1 MRNKTFI
8 LKYRKVII
16 ALTVI
21 LAALAV
27 IPLFSLK
34 INPDLESYLPDN
46 IESRINNN
54 KIGELFGTKEPIVVI
69 LSADDII
76 NPQTLERIDNLTA
89 GFIELGNLSPVQ
101 SLSTAKNIS
110 GEDGMMIVDPVIQSY
125 PRTAE
130 ECELL
135 RESIKKN
142 DLAYK
147 LLVSE
152 DFKNTMILLNSDLS
166 VKDAELMNQID
177 SIINLY
183 PGKEEIFINGQPFL
197 RDEANEKISKDIMIL
212 LPLGL
217 LIMLLFFWFSFREF
231 KGMILPFSVVLI
243 SIAISMSLIP
253 LLGWELSIIGVLIPI
268 MMIAIANNY
277 GVHFVARYQELN
289 AVDPNTSMEEIVE
302 EALSY
307 LTKPVVICGLT
318 TIVGVLGLTVHI
330 LLPASQMGVVSAIGI
345 AVALLLSLT
354 FIPALLSYLKKG
366 RIHFH
371 PNGESKS
378 IIAKMLNSLGNILGR
393 HPKRILYGFI
403 AFFIAVGS
411 GIAIM
416 SVASDF
422 NNILPSKHPF
432 NRSIEIANNEFGGSK
447 LMTVV
452 FEGDIKDPQLLK
464 RMEKYERELAAVEG
478 IGSATSIAKIIKK
491 MSTALND
498 PLEAGYNKI
507 PDEREAVAQYIELY
521 SMNGDPADFE
531 QFVDFD
537 YTRAGMTIQFN
548 ANGMKDLER
557 IIASV
562 EKITE
567 GDPAKTITGGYSLVE
582 KEMSESI
589 VSGQYY
595 SLLFAFLAIFI
606 LLAIIFK
613 SISAGLLGSL
623 PLLFAVVCT
632 FGFMGWSGIK
642 LDIVT
647 ALLSSVSI
655 GLGVDF
661 TIHMFW
667 RMKSEI
673 SSGREYREAAVT
685 ALRTAGRGITINA
698 LSVMLGF
705 SILFLSSFPIIKS
718 FALLIILSLLFCL
731 VSSLL
736 LVPAICVIFKPS
748 FLKNG
753 KSHEINKVNN

>member
-1 MRNKTFI
+1 MERKSFVLRNRKLIII
-8 LKYRKVII
+8 LT
-16 ALTVI
+16 AI
-21 LAALAV
+21 LAAAAV
-27 IPLFSLK
+27 IPLFSLR

-46 IESRINNN
+46 IESRINNQ
-54 KIGELFGTKEPIVVI
+54 KIGDLFGTKEPIVVI
-69 LSADDII
+69 LSTEDVLA
-76 NPQTLERIDNLTA
+76 PETLERVDNLTN
-89 GFIELGNLSPVQ
+89 GFRDLGTLSPIQ
-101 SLSTAKNIS
+101 SLSTAKNIR
-110 GEDGMMIVDPVIQSY
+110 GEDGMMLVDPVIDYYPQS
-125 PRTAE
+125 E
-130 ECELL
+130 EEREEL
-135 RESIKKN
+135 RNRIKGN

-177 SIINLY
+177 SIITLY
-183 PGKEEIFINGQPFL
+183 PGSEEVLINGQPYL
-197 RDEANEKISKDIMIL
+197 RDEANAKISKDIMIL

-217 LIMLLFFWFSFREF
+217 LIMLIFFWFSFREF
-231 KGMILPFSVVLI
+231 KGMILPFGVVLI

-289 AVDPNTSMEEIVE
+289 AIDPESSMADIVE
-302 EALSY
+302 ESLSY
-307 LTKPVVICGLT
+307 LKRPVIICGLT
-318 TIVGVLGLTVHI
+318 TIVGILGLTVHI

-345 AVALLLSLT
+345 GIALLLSLT
-354 FIPALLSYLKKG
+354 FIPAVLSNLKKG
-366 RIHFH
+366 KIHFH

-378 IIAKMLNSLGNILGR
+378 IIAKALSNLGHLLSR
-393 HPKRILYGFI
+393 HPKRILTGF
-403 AFFIAVGS
+403 ALFFIAITA
-411 GIAIM
+411 GIVIM
-416 SVASDF
+416 RVASDF
-422 NNILPSKHPF
+422 NNILPAKHPF
-432 NRSIEIANNEFGGSK
+432 NKSIEIANREFGGSK
-447 LMTVV
+447 LMTAV
-452 FEGDIKDPQLLK
+452 FEGDIKDPELLK
-464 RMEKYERELAAVEG
+464 RMEGYEKKLSEVEG

-498 PLEAGYNKI
+498 PSDPGYNKI
-507 PDEREAVAQYIELY
+507 PDERDAVAQYIEFY
-521 SMNGDPADFE
+521 SMSGDPADFD

-537 YTRAGMTIQFN
+537 YTRAAVTIQFN
-548 ANGMKDLER
+548 ATGMKDLER
-557 IIASV
+557 IIESV
-562 EKITE
+562 NNIL
-567 GDPAKTITGGYSLVE
+567 GNDPSLTLVGGYSLVE

-589 VSGQYY
+589 VKGQYY
-595 SLLFAFLAIFI
+595 SLLFAFIAIFL

-623 PLLFAVVCT
+623 PLVFAVLCT

-673 SSGREYREAAVT
+673 SSGRDYREAAVT
-685 ALRTAGRGITINA
+685 ALKTAGRGITINA

-705 SILFLSSFPIIKS
+705 SILFFSSFPIIKS

-736 LVPAICVIFKPS
+736 LVPAICIIFKPT

-753 KSHEINKVNN
+753 KKHEII

>member
-1 MRNKTFI
+1 MEKKSFI
-8 LKYRKVII
+8 LKNRKLII
-16 ALTVI
+16 ILTAI
-21 LAALAV
+21 LAAAAV
-27 IPLFSLK
+27 IPLFSLR

-46 IESRINNN
+46 IESRINNQ
-54 KIGELFGTKEPIVVI
+54 KIGDLFGTKEPIVVI
-69 LSADDII
+69 LSTEDVLA
-76 NPQTLERIDNLTA
+76 PETLERVDNLTN
-89 GFIELGNLSPVQ
+89 GFRDLGTLSPIQ
-101 SLSTAKNIS
+101 SLSTAKNIR
-110 GEDGMMIVDPVIQSY
+110 GEDGMMLVDPVIDYYPQS
-125 PRTAE
+125 E
-130 ECELL
+130 EEREEL
-135 RESIKKN
+135 RNRIKDN

-177 SIINLY
+177 SIITLY
-183 PGKEEIFINGQPFL
+183 PGSEEVLINGQPYL
-197 RDEANEKISKDIMIL
+197 RDEANAKISKDIMIL

-217 LIMLLFFWFSFREF
+217 LIMLIFFWFSFREF
-231 KGMILPFSVVLI
+231 KGMILPFGVVLI

-289 AVDPNTSMEEIVE
+289 AIDPESSMADIVE
-302 EALSY
+302 ESLSY
-307 LTKPVVICGLT
+307 LKRPVIICGLT
-318 TIVGVLGLTVHI
+318 TIVGILGLTVHI

-345 AVALLLSLT
+345 GIALLLSLT
-354 FIPALLSYLKKG
+354 FIPAVLSYLKKG
-366 RIHFH
+366 KIHFH

-378 IIAKMLNSLGNILGR
+378 IIAKALSNLGHLLSR
-393 HPKRILYGFI
+393 HPKRILTGF
-403 AFFIAVGS
+403 ALFFIAITA
-411 GIAIM
+411 GIVIM
-416 SVASDF
+416 RVASDF
-422 NNILPSKHPF
+422 NNILPAKHPF
-432 NRSIEIANNEFGGSK
+432 NKSIEIANREFGGSK
-447 LMTVV
+447 LMTAV
-452 FEGDIKDPQLLK
+452 FEGDIKDPELLK
-464 RMEKYERELAAVEG
+464 RMEGYEKKLSEVEG

-498 PLEAGYNKI
+498 PSDPGYNKI
-507 PDEREAVAQYIELY
+507 PDERDAVAQYIEFY
-521 SMNGDPADFE
+521 SMSGDPADFD

-537 YTRAGMTIQFN
+537 YTRAAVTIQFN
-548 ANGMKDLER
+548 ATGMKDLER
-557 IIASV
+557 IIESV
-562 EKITE
+562 NNIL
-567 GDPAKTITGGYSLVE
+567 GNDPSLTLVGGYSLVE

-589 VSGQYY
+589 VKGQYY
-595 SLLFAFLAIFI
+595 SLLFAFIAIFL

-623 PLLFAVVCT
+623 PLVFAVLCT

-673 SSGREYREAAVT
+673 SSGRDYREAAVT
-685 ALRTAGRGITINA
+685 ALKTAGRGITINA

-705 SILFLSSFPIIKS
+705 SILFFSSFPIIKS

-736 LVPAICVIFKPS
+736 LVPAICIIFKPS

-753 KSHEINKVNN
+753 KKHEII

>member
-1 MRNKTFI
+1 MGNKTFI

-69 LSADDII
+69 LSAEDII

-183 PGKEEIFINGQPFL
+183 PGKEEVFINGQPFL

-318 TIVGVLGLTVHI
+318 TIVGVLGLTIHI

-366 RIHFH
+366 RINFH

-403 AFFIAVGS
+403 AFFIVVGS

-498 PLEAGYNKI
+498 PHEAGYNKI

-548 ANGMKDLER
+548 ANGMKDIER

-562 EKITE
+562 EKITG

>member
-69 LSADDII
+69 LSAEDII

-403 AFFIAVGS
+403 AFFIVVGS

>member
-1 MRNKTFI
+1 MGNKTFI

-152 DFKNTMILLNSDLS
+152 DFKNTMILLNSDMS

-393 HPKRILYGFI
+393 YPKRILYGFI

-567 GDPAKTITGGYSLVE
+567 GDPAKTIIGGYSLVE

>member
-1 MRNKTFI
+1 MGNKTFI

-69 LSADDII
+69 LSAEDII

-183 PGKEEIFINGQPFL
+183 PGKEEVFINGQPFL

-366 RIHFH
+366 RINFH
-371 PNGESKS
+371 PNGENKS

-403 AFFIAVGS
+403 AFFIVVGS

-498 PLEAGYNKI
+498 PHEAGYNKI

-562 EKITE
+562 EKITG

>member
-1 MRNKTFI
+1 MEKKSFI
-8 LKYRKVII
+8 LKNRKLII
-16 ALTVI
+16 ILTAI
-21 LAALAV
+21 LATAAV
-27 IPLFSLK
+27 IPLFSLR

-46 IESRINNN
+46 IESRINNQ
-54 KIGELFGTKEPIVVI
+54 KIGDLFGTKEPIVVI
-69 LSADDII
+69 LTTEDVLA
-76 NPQTLERIDNLTA
+76 PETHERVDNLTN
-89 GFIELGNLSPVQ
+89 GFRDLGTLSPIQ
-101 SLSTAKNIS
+101 SLSTAKNIR
-110 GEDGMMIVDPVIQSY
+110 GEDGMMLVDPVIDYYPQS
-125 PRTAE
+125 E
-130 ECELL
+130 EEREEL
-135 RESIKKN
+135 RNRIKDN

-177 SIINLY
+177 SIITLY
-183 PGKEEIFINGQPFL
+183 PGSEEVLINGQPYL
-197 RDEANEKISKDIMIL
+197 RDEANAKISKDIMIL

-217 LIMLLFFWFSFREF
+217 LIMLIFFWFSFREF
-231 KGMILPFSVVLI
+231 KGMILPFGVVLI

-289 AVDPNTSMEEIVE
+289 AIDPESSMADIVE
-302 EALSY
+302 ESLSY
-307 LTKPVVICGLT
+307 LKRPVIICGLT
-318 TIVGVLGLTVHI
+318 TIVGILGLTVHI

-345 AVALLLSLT
+345 GIALLLSLT
-354 FIPALLSYLKKG
+354 FIPAVLSYLKKG
-366 RIHFH
+366 KIHFH

-378 IIAKMLNSLGNILGR
+378 IIAKALSNLGHLLSR
-393 HPKRILYGFI
+393 HPKRILTGF
-403 AFFIAVGS
+403 ALFFIAITA
-411 GIAIM
+411 GIVIM
-416 SVASDF
+416 RVASDF
-422 NNILPSKHPF
+422 NNILPAKHPF
-432 NRSIEIANNEFGGSK
+432 NKSIEIANREFGGSK
-447 LMTVV
+447 LMTAV
-452 FEGDIKDPQLLK
+452 FEGDIKDPELLK
-464 RMEKYERELAAVEG
+464 RMERYEKELSEVEG

-498 PLEAGYNKI
+498 PSDPGYNKI
-507 PDEREAVAQYIELY
+507 PDERDAVAQYIEFY
-521 SMNGDPADFE
+521 SMSGDPADFD

-537 YTRAGMTIQFN
+537 YTRAAVTIQFN
-548 ANGMKDLER
+548 ATGMKDLER
-557 IIASV
+557 IIESV
-562 EKITE
+562 NNIL
-567 GDPAKTITGGYSLVE
+567 GNDPSLTLVGGYSLVE

-589 VSGQYY
+589 VKGQYY
-595 SLLFAFLAIFI
+595 SLLFAFIAIFL

-623 PLLFAVVCT
+623 PLVFAVLCT

-673 SSGREYREAAVT
+673 SSGRDYREAAVT
-685 ALRTAGRGITINA
+685 ALKTAGRGITINA

-705 SILFLSSFPIIKS
+705 SILFFSSFPIIKS

-736 LVPAICVIFKPS
+736 LVPAICIIFKPS

-753 KSHEINKVNN
+753 KKHEII

>member
-1 MRNKTFI
+1 MEKKSFI
-8 LKYRKVII
+8 LKNRKLII
-16 ALTVI
+16 ILTAI
-21 LAALAV
+21 LAAAAV
-27 IPLFSLK
+27 IPLFSLR

-46 IESRINNN
+46 IESRINNQ
-54 KIGELFGTKEPIVVI
+54 KIGDLFGTKEPIVVI
-69 LSADDII
+69 LSTEDVLA
-76 NPQTLERIDNLTA
+76 PETLERVDNLTN
-89 GFIELGNLSPVQ
+89 GFRDLGTLSPIQ
-101 SLSTAKNIS
+101 SLSTAKNIR
-110 GEDGMMIVDPVIQSY
+110 GEDGMMLVDPVIDYYPQS
-125 PRTAE
+125 E
-130 ECELL
+130 EEREEL
-135 RESIKKN
+135 RNRIKGN

-177 SIINLY
+177 SIITLY
-183 PGKEEIFINGQPFL
+183 PGSEEVLINGQPYL
-197 RDEANEKISKDIMIL
+197 RDEANAKISKDIMIL

-217 LIMLLFFWFSFREF
+217 LIMLIFFWFSFREF
-231 KGMILPFSVVLI
+231 KGMILPFGVVLI

-289 AVDPNTSMEEIVE
+289 AIDPESSMADIVE
-302 EALSY
+302 ESLSY
-307 LTKPVVICGLT
+307 LKRPVIICGLT
-318 TIVGVLGLTVHI
+318 TIVGILGLTVHI

-345 AVALLLSLT
+345 GIALLLSLT
-354 FIPALLSYLKKG
+354 FIPAVLSYLKKG
-366 RIHFH
+366 KIHFH

-378 IIAKMLNSLGNILGR
+378 IIAKALSNLGHLLSR
-393 HPKRILYGFI
+393 HPKRILTGF
-403 AFFIAVGS
+403 ALFFIAITA
-411 GIAIM
+411 GIVIM
-416 SVASDF
+416 RVASDF
-422 NNILPSKHPF
+422 NNILPAKHPF
-432 NRSIEIANNEFGGSK
+432 NKSIEIANREFGGSK
-447 LMTVV
+447 LMTAV
-452 FEGDIKDPQLLK
+452 FEGDIKDPELLK
-464 RMEKYERELAAVEG
+464 RMEGYEKKLSEVEG

-498 PLEAGYNKI
+498 PSDPGYNKI
-507 PDEREAVAQYIELY
+507 PDERDAVAQYIEFY
-521 SMNGDPADFE
+521 SMSGDPADFD

-537 YTRAGMTIQFN
+537 YTRAAVTIQFN
-548 ANGMKDLER
+548 ATGMKDLER
-557 IIASV
+557 IIESV
-562 EKITE
+562 NNIL
-567 GDPAKTITGGYSLVE
+567 GNDPSLTLVGGYSLVE

-589 VSGQYY
+589 VKGQYY
-595 SLLFAFLAIFI
+595 SLLFAFIAIFL

-623 PLLFAVVCT
+623 PLVFAVLCT

-673 SSGREYREAAVT
+673 SSGRDYREAAVT
-685 ALRTAGRGITINA
+685 ALKTAGRGITINA

-705 SILFLSSFPIIKS
+705 SILFFSSFPIIKS

-736 LVPAICVIFKPS
+736 LVPAICIIFKPS

-753 KSHEINKVNN
+753 KKHEII

>member
-1 MRNKTFI
+1 MEKKSFVLRHRKLII
-8 LKYRKVII
+8 LFT
-16 ALTVI
+16 LI
-21 LAALAV
+21 LAAAAI
-27 IPLFSLK
+27 IPLFSLR

-69 LSADDII
+69 LSTDDVLA
-76 NPQTLERIDNLTA
+76 PETLERVDNLTN
-89 GFIELGNLSPVQ
+89 GFLDLGNLSPIQ
-101 SLSTAKNIS
+101 SLSTAKNIR
-110 GEDGMMIVDPVIQSY
+110 GEDGMMMVNPVIEYY
-125 PRTAE
+125 PQTAE
-130 ECELL
+130 EREIL
-135 RESIKKN
+135 RESIKDN
-142 DLAYK
+142 DLAFK

-152 DFKNTMILLNSDLS
+152 DFKNTMILLNSDLT

-183 PGKEEIFINGQPFL
+183 PGKEEVLINGQPFL

-217 LIMLLFFWFSFREF
+217 LIMLIFFWFSFREF
-231 KGMILPFSVVLI
+231 KGMILPFGVVLI

-253 LLGWELSIIGVLIPI
+253 ILGWELSIIGVLIPI

-277 GVHFVARYQELN
+277 GVHFVARYQEIN
-289 AVDPNTSMEEIVE
+289 STDPNTTMAEIVE
-302 EALSY
+302 ESLSY
-307 LTKPVVICGLT
+307 LKRPVVICGLT
-318 TIVGVLGLTVHI
+318 TIVGILGLTVHI

-345 AVALLLSLT
+345 GVALILSLT
-354 FIPALLSYLKKG
+354 FIPAVLSFLKKG
-366 RIHFH
+366 KMHFH

-378 IIAKMLNSLGNILGR
+378 LISKMLNSLGNLLSR
-393 HPKRILYGFI
+393 HPKRILVAFSLFFVAI
-403 AFFIAVGS
+403 AS
-411 GIAIM
+411 GVIIM

-422 NNILPSKHPF
+422 NNILPAKHPF
-432 NRSIEIANNEFGGSK
+432 NKSIEIANREFGGSK
-447 LMTVV
+447 LMTAL
-452 FEGDIKDPQLLK
+452 FEGDIKDPLLLK
-464 RMEKYERELAAVEG
+464 RMEQYEMELASVEG

-498 PLEAGYNKI
+498 PDEPGYNRI
-507 PDEREAVAQYIELY
+507 PDERDAIAQYIELY

-537 YTRAGMTIQFN
+537 YTRAAMTIQFN

-562 EKITE
+562 DDII
-567 GDPAKTITGGYSLVE
+567 GNDPAITLIGGYSLVE

-589 VSGQYY
+589 VRGQYN
-595 SLLFAFLAIFI
+595 SLIFAFIAIFL

-613 SISAGLLGSL
+613 SIPAGLLGSL
-623 PLLFAVVCT
+623 PLLFAVVST
-632 FGFMGWSGIK
+632 FGFMGWTGIK

-673 SSGREYREAAVT
+673 ATGRDYKEAAVK
-685 ALRTAGRGITINA
+685 ALKTAGRGITINA
-698 LSVMLGF
+698 FSVMLGF
-705 SILFLSSFPIIKS
+705 SILFFSSFPIIKS

-753 KSHEINKVNN
+753 KRYEINKINS

>member
-166 VKDAELMNQID
+166 VKDAKLMNQID

-366 RIHFH
+366 RINFH
-371 PNGESKS
+371 PNGENKS

-403 AFFIAVGS
+403 AFFIVVGS

>member
-1 MRNKTFI
+1 MGNKTFI

-403 AFFIAVGS
+403 AFFIVVGS

-567 GDPAKTITGGYSLVE
+567 GDPAKTIIGGYSLVE

>member
-1 MRNKTFI
+1 MERKSFVLRNRKLIII
-8 LKYRKVII
+8 LT
-16 ALTVI
+16 AI
-21 LAALAV
+21 LAAAAV
-27 IPLFSLK
+27 IPLFSLR

-46 IESRINNN
+46 IESRINNQ
-54 KIGELFGTKEPIVVI
+54 KIGDLFGTKEPIVVI
-69 LSADDII
+69 LSTEDVLA
-76 NPQTLERIDNLTA
+76 PETLERVDNLTN
-89 GFIELGNLSPVQ
+89 GFRDLGTLSPIQ
-101 SLSTAKNIS
+101 SLSTAKNIR
-110 GEDGMMIVDPVIQSY
+110 GEDGMMLVDPVIDYY
-125 PRTAE
+125 PQTE
-130 ECELL
+130 EEREEL
-135 RESIKKN
+135 RNRIKGN

-177 SIINLY
+177 SIITLY
-183 PGKEEIFINGQPFL
+183 PGNEEVLINGQPYL
-197 RDEANEKISKDIMIL
+197 RDEANAKISKDIMIL

-217 LIMLLFFWFSFREF
+217 LIMLIFFWFSFREF
-231 KGMILPFSVVLI
+231 KGMILPFGVVLI
-243 SIAISMSLIP
+243 TIAISMSLIP

-289 AVDPNTSMEEIVE
+289 ATDPKSSMADIVE
-302 EALSY
+302 ESLSY
-307 LTKPVVICGLT
+307 LKRPVIICGLT
-318 TIVGVLGLTVHI
+318 TIVGILGLTVHI

-345 AVALLLSLT
+345 GIALLLSLT
-354 FIPALLSYLKKG
+354 FIPAVLSYLKKG
-366 RIHFH
+366 QIHFH

-378 IIAKMLNSLGNILGR
+378 IIAKALSNLGHLLSR
-393 HPKRILYGFI
+393 HPKRILTGF
-403 AFFIAVGS
+403 ALFFIAITA
-411 GIAIM
+411 GIVIM
-416 SVASDF
+416 RVASDF
-422 NNILPSKHPF
+422 NNILPAKHPF
-432 NRSIEIANNEFGGSK
+432 NKSIEIANREFGGSK
-447 LMTVV
+447 LMTAV
-452 FEGDIKDPQLLK
+452 FEGDIKDPELLK
-464 RMEKYERELAAVEG
+464 RMERYERELSEIEG

-498 PLEAGYNKI
+498 PSDPGYNKI
-507 PDEREAVAQYIELY
+507 PDERDAVAQYIEFY
-521 SMNGDPADFE
+521 SMSGDPADFD

-537 YTRAGMTIQFN
+537 YTRAAVTIQFN
-548 ANGMKDLER
+548 ATGMKDLER
-557 IIASV
+557 IIESV
-562 EKITE
+562 NNIL
-567 GDPAKTITGGYSLVE
+567 GNDPSLTLVGGYSLVE

-589 VSGQYY
+589 VKGQYY
-595 SLLFAFLAIFI
+595 SLLFAFIAILL

-623 PLLFAVVCT
+623 PLVFAVLCT

-673 SSGREYREAAVT
+673 SSGRDYNEAAVT
-685 ALRTAGRGITINA
+685 ALKTAGRGITINA

-705 SILFLSSFPIIKS
+705 SILFFSSFPIIKS

-736 LVPAICVIFKPS
+736 LVPAICIIFKPS

-753 KSHEINKVNN
+753 KKHEII

>member
-1 MRNKTFI
+1 MERKSFVLRNRKLIII
-8 LKYRKVII
+8 LT
-16 ALTVI
+16 AI
-21 LAALAV
+21 LAAAAV
-27 IPLFSLK
+27 IPLFSLR

-46 IESRINNN
+46 IESRINNQ
-54 KIGELFGTKEPIVVI
+54 KIGDLFGTKEPIVVI
-69 LSADDII
+69 LSTEDVLA
-76 NPQTLERIDNLTA
+76 PETLERVDNLTN
-89 GFIELGNLSPVQ
+89 GFRDLGTLSPIQ
-101 SLSTAKNIS
+101 SLSTAKNIR
-110 GEDGMMIVDPVIQSY
+110 GEDGMMLVDPVIDYYPQS
-125 PRTAE
+125 E
-130 ECELL
+130 EEREEL
-135 RESIKKN
+135 RNRIKDN

-177 SIINLY
+177 SIITLY
-183 PGKEEIFINGQPFL
+183 PGSEEVLINGQPYL
-197 RDEANEKISKDIMIL
+197 RDEANAKISKDIMIL

-217 LIMLLFFWFSFREF
+217 LIMLIFFWFSFREF
-231 KGMILPFSVVLI
+231 KGMILPFGVVLI

-289 AVDPNTSMEEIVE
+289 AIDPESSMADIVE
-302 EALSY
+302 ESLSY
-307 LTKPVVICGLT
+307 LKRPVIICGLT
-318 TIVGVLGLTVHI
+318 TIVGILGLTVHI

-345 AVALLLSLT
+345 GIALLLSLT
-354 FIPALLSYLKKG
+354 FIPAVLSYLKKG
-366 RIHFH
+366 KIHFH

-378 IIAKMLNSLGNILGR
+378 IIAKALSNLGHLLSR
-393 HPKRILYGFI
+393 HPKRILTGF
-403 AFFIAVGS
+403 ALFFIAITA
-411 GIAIM
+411 GIVIM
-416 SVASDF
+416 RVASDF
-422 NNILPSKHPF
+422 NNILPAKHPF
-432 NRSIEIANNEFGGSK
+432 NKSIEIANREFGGSK
-447 LMTVV
+447 LMTAV
-452 FEGDIKDPQLLK
+452 FEGDIKDPELLK
-464 RMEKYERELAAVEG
+464 RMEGYEKKLSEVEG

-498 PLEAGYNKI
+498 PSDPGYNKI
-507 PDEREAVAQYIELY
+507 PDERDAVAQYIEFY
-521 SMNGDPADFE
+521 SMSGDPADFD

-537 YTRAGMTIQFN
+537 YTRAALTIQFN
-548 ANGMKDLER
+548 ATGMKDLER
-557 IIASV
+557 IIESV
-562 EKITE
+562 NNIL
-567 GDPAKTITGGYSLVE
+567 GNDPSLTLVGGYSLVE

-589 VSGQYY
+589 VKGQYY
-595 SLLFAFLAIFI
+595 SLLFAFIAIFL

-623 PLLFAVVCT
+623 PLVFAVLCT

-673 SSGREYREAAVT
+673 SSGRDYREAAVI
-685 ALRTAGRGITINA
+685 ALKTAGRGITINA

-705 SILFLSSFPIIKS
+705 SILFFSSFPIIKS

-736 LVPAICVIFKPS
+736 LVPAICIIFKPS

-753 KSHEINKVNN
+753 KKHEII

>member
-1 MRNKTFI
+1 MGNKTFI

-69 LSADDII
+69 LSAEDII

-183 PGKEEIFINGQPFL
+183 PGKEEVFINGQPFL

-318 TIVGVLGLTVHI
+318 TIVGVLGLTIHI

-366 RIHFH
+366 RINFH
-371 PNGESKS
+371 SNGESKS

-403 AFFIAVGS
+403 AFFIVVGS

-498 PLEAGYNKI
+498 PHEAGYNKI

-548 ANGMKDLER
+548 ANGMKDIER

-562 EKITE
+562 EKITG

>member
-366 RIHFH
+366 RINFH

-403 AFFIAVGS
+403 AFFIVVGS

>member
-366 RIHFH
+366 RINFH

>member
-1 MRNKTFI
+1 MEKKSFI
-8 LKYRKVII
+8 LKNRKLII
-16 ALTVI
+16 ILTAI
-21 LAALAV
+21 LAAAAV
-27 IPLFSLK
+27 IPLFSLR

-46 IESRINNN
+46 IESRINNQ
-54 KIGELFGTKEPIVVI
+54 KIGDLFGTKEPIVVI
-69 LSADDII
+69 LSTEDVLA
-76 NPQTLERIDNLTA
+76 PETLERVDNLTN
-89 GFIELGNLSPVQ
+89 GFRDLGTLSPIQ
-101 SLSTAKNIS
+101 SLSTAKNIR
-110 GEDGMMIVDPVIQSY
+110 GEDGMMLVDPVIDYY
-125 PRTAE
+125 PQTE
-130 ECELL
+130 EEREEL
-135 RESIKKN
+135 RNRIKGN

-177 SIINLY
+177 SIITLY
-183 PGKEEIFINGQPFL
+183 PGSEEVLINGQPYL
-197 RDEANEKISKDIMIL
+197 RDEANAKISKDIMIL

-217 LIMLLFFWFSFREF
+217 LIMLIFFWFSFREF
-231 KGMILPFSVVLI
+231 KGMILPFGVVLI

-289 AVDPNTSMEEIVE
+289 AIDPESSMADIVE
-302 EALSY
+302 ESLSY
-307 LTKPVVICGLT
+307 LKRPVIICGLT
-318 TIVGVLGLTVHI
+318 TIVGILGLTVHI

-345 AVALLLSLT
+345 GIALLLSLT
-354 FIPALLSYLKKG
+354 FIPAVLSYLKKG
-366 RIHFH
+366 KIHFH

-378 IIAKMLNSLGNILGR
+378 IIAKALSNLGHLLSR
-393 HPKRILYGFI
+393 HPKRILTGF
-403 AFFIAVGS
+403 ALFFIAITAGNV
-411 GIAIM
+411 IM
-416 SVASDF
+416 RVASDF
-422 NNILPSKHPF
+422 NNILPAKHPF
-432 NRSIEIANNEFGGSK
+432 NKSIEIANREFGGSK
-447 LMTVV
+447 LMTAV
-452 FEGDIKDPQLLK
+452 FEGDIKDPELLK
-464 RMEKYERELAAVEG
+464 RMEGYEKELSEVEG

-498 PLEAGYNKI
+498 PSDPGYNKI
-507 PDEREAVAQYIELY
+507 PDERDAVAQYIEFY
-521 SMNGDPADFE
+521 SMSGDPADFD

-537 YTRAGMTIQFN
+537 YTRAALTIQFN
-548 ANGMKDLER
+548 ATGMKDLER
-557 IIASV
+557 IIESV
-562 EKITE
+562 NNIL
-567 GDPAKTITGGYSLVE
+567 GNDPSLTLVGGYSLVE

-589 VSGQYY
+589 VKGQYY
-595 SLLFAFLAIFI
+595 SLLFAFIAIFL

-623 PLLFAVVCT
+623 PLVFAVLCT

-673 SSGREYREAAVT
+673 SSGRDYREAAVT
-685 ALRTAGRGITINA
+685 ALKTAGRGITINA

-705 SILFLSSFPIIKS
+705 SILFFSSFPIIKS

-736 LVPAICVIFKPS
+736 LVPAICIIFKPS

-753 KSHEINKVNN
+753 KKHEII

>member
-1 MRNKTFI
+1 MGNKTFI

-403 AFFIAVGS
+403 AFFIVVGS

-562 EKITE
+562 EKITG

>member
-1 MRNKTFI
+1 MDKRSFVLRN
-8 LKYRKVII
+8 RKLII
-16 ALTVI
+16 VLTLL
-21 LAALAV
+21 LAAVATV
-27 IPLFSLK
+27 PLFSLK

-54 KIGELFGTKEPIVVI
+54 KVGEMFGTKEPIVVI
-69 LSADDII
+69 LSTEDVLA
-76 NPQTLERIDNLTA
+76 PQTLERIDNLTSSFLDM
-89 GFIELGNLSPVQ
+89 GILSPVQ
-101 SLSTAKNIS
+101 SLSTAKNIRS
-110 GEDGMMIVDPVIQSY
+110 EDGMMLVDPVIESY
-125 PRTAE
+125 PQDDDEIE
-130 ECELL
+130 EL
-135 RESIKKN
+135 RESIRQN

-166 VKDAELMNQID
+166 VKDAELMNMID
-177 SIINLY
+177 SVINLY
-183 PGKEEIFINGQPFL
+183 PGSEEVLINGQPYL
-197 RDEANEKISKDIMIL
+197 RGEANEKISKDIMIL

-217 LIMLLFFWFSFREF
+217 LLMLIFFWISFREF
-231 KGMILPFSVVLI
+231 KGVILPFGVVLI

-277 GVHFVARYQELN
+277 GVHFIARYQELN
-289 AVDPNTSMEEIVE
+289 ATDPNTTMEEIVE

-307 LTKPVVICGLT
+307 LKRPVVICGLT
-318 TIVGVLGLTVHI
+318 TIVGILGLTVHI

-345 AVALLLSLT
+345 AIALLLSLT
-354 FIPALLSYLKKG
+354 FIPALLSFLKKG
-366 RIHFH
+366 ALHFH
-371 PNGESKS
+371 PDGESRS
-378 IIAKMLNSLGNILGR
+378 LIAKMLNSIGKLLAR
-393 HPKRILYGFI
+393 HPKRVLAGFAILFL
-403 AFFIAVGS
+403 ATAS
-411 GIAIM
+411 GIAAM
-416 SVASDF
+416 GVASDF
-422 NNILPSKHPF
+422 NNILPAKHPF
-432 NRSIEIANNEFGGSK
+432 NKSIDIANSEFGGSK
-447 LMTVV
+447 LMTAV
-452 FEGDIKDPQLLK
+452 FEGDIKDPGLLK
-464 RMEKYERELAAVEG
+464 RMEHYESELVKVNG
-478 IGSATSIAKIIKK
+478 IGSATSIAKIIRK

-498 PLEAGYNKI
+498 PNEEGYNKI
-507 PDEREAVAQYIELY
+507 PDDRDAVAQYVELY

-537 YTRAGMTIQFN
+537 YTKAAMTIQFN
-548 ANGMKDLER
+548 AEGMRDLER
-557 IIASV
+557 VIASV
-562 EKITE
+562 DNII
-567 GDPAKTITGGYSLVE
+567 GDDPALSFTGGYSLVE

-589 VSGQYY
+589 VRGQYY
-595 SLLFAFLAIFI
+595 SLLFAFVAIFM

-673 SSGREYREAAVT
+673 ASGREYRDAAVT
-685 ALRTAGRGITINA
+685 ALKTAGRGITINA

-705 SILFLSSFPIIKS
+705 SILFFSSFPIIKS

-736 LVPAICVIFKPS
+736 LVPAICVTFKPG

-753 KSHEINKVNN
+753 KRYEKSV

>member
-166 VKDAELMNQID
+166 VKDAKLMNQID

-318 TIVGVLGLTVHI
+318 TIVGVLGLTIHI

-366 RIHFH
+366 RINFH
-371 PNGESKS
+371 PNGENKS

-403 AFFIAVGS
+403 AFFIVVGS

>member
-1 MRNKTFI
+1 MKKRSFVLRYRTLIII
-8 LKYRKVII
+8 LTI
-16 ALTVI
+16 I
-21 LAALAV
+21 LAAAAV
-27 IPLFSLK
+27 IPLFSLR
-34 INPDLESYLPDN
+34 INPDLESYLPDD

-69 LSADDII
+69 LSTDDVLA
-76 NPQTLERIDNLTA
+76 PETLERIDNLTRS
-89 GFIELGNLSPVQ
+89 FLDLGTLSPIQ
-101 SLSTAKNIS
+101 SLSTAKNIR
-110 GEDGMMIVDPVIQSY
+110 GEDGMMMVDPVVQSY
-125 PRTAE
+125 PQTAE
-130 ECELL
+130 ERELL
-135 RESIKKN
+135 RESIKGN

-177 SIINLY
+177 SIVNLY
-183 PGKEEIFINGQPFL
+183 PGKEDVLINGQPFL
-197 RDEANEKISKDIMIL
+197 RDEANEKITNDIIIL

-217 LIMLLFFWFSFREF
+217 LIMLIFFWFSFREF
-231 KGMILPFSVVLI
+231 KGMILPFGVVLI

-253 LLGWELSIIGVLIPI
+253 IMGWELSIIGVLIPI

-289 AVDPNTSMEEIVE
+289 AIDPNTTMEEIVE

-307 LTKPVVICGLT
+307 LTRPVIICGLT
-318 TIVGVLGLTVHI
+318 TIVGILGLTVHI

-345 AVALLLSLT
+345 AVALILSLT
-354 FIPALLSYLKKG
+354 FIPAVLSFLKKG
-366 RIHFH
+366 GIHVH

-378 IIAKMLNSLGNILGR
+378 LIAKMLNGLGSLLSR
-393 HPKRILYGFI
+393 HPKRILAGFVI
-403 AFFIAVGS
+403 FFIAVAS
-411 GIAIM
+411 GITIM

-422 NNILPSKHPF
+422 NNILPANHPF
-432 NRSIEIANNEFGGSK
+432 NRSIEIANKEFGGSK

-452 FEGDIKDPQLLK
+452 FEGDIKDPSLLK
-464 RMEKYERELAAVEG
+464 RMEQYEAELANVEG

-491 MSTALND
+491 MSTAIND
-498 PLEAGYNKI
+498 QGEEGYNAI
-507 PDEREAVAQYIELY
+507 PAERDAVAQYIELY
-521 SMNGDPADFE
+521 SMSGDPADFE

-537 YTRAGMTIQFN
+537 YTRAAMTIQFN

-562 EKITE
+562 EEIVGE
-567 GDPAKTITGGYSLVE
+567 DPAKTITGGYSLVE

-589 VSGQYY
+589 VSGQYN
-595 SLLFAFLAIFI
+595 SLIFAFIAIFLI
-606 LLAIIFK
+606 LAIIFK
-613 SISAGLLGSL
+613 SIPAGLLGSL
-623 PLLFAVVCT
+623 PLLFAVVST
-632 FGFMGWSGIK
+632 FGFMGWLGIK

-673 SSGREYREAAVT
+673 SSGREYKDAAVT

-705 SILFLSSFPIIKS
+705 SILFFSSFPIIKS

-753 KSHEINKVNN
+753 KHHEINKIHS

>member
-1 MRNKTFI
+1 MEKKSFI
-8 LKYRKVII
+8 LKNRKLII
-16 ALTVI
+16 ILTAI
-21 LAALAV
+21 LAAAAV
-27 IPLFSLK
+27 IPLFSLR

-46 IESRINNN
+46 IESRINNQ
-54 KIGELFGTKEPIVVI
+54 KIGDLFGTKEPIVVI
-69 LSADDII
+69 LSTEDVLA
-76 NPQTLERIDNLTA
+76 PETLERVDNLTN
-89 GFIELGNLSPVQ
+89 GFRDLGTLSPIQ
-101 SLSTAKNIS
+101 SLSTAKNIR
-110 GEDGMMIVDPVIQSY
+110 GEDGMMLVDPVIDYYPQS
-125 PRTAE
+125 E
-130 ECELL
+130 EEREEL
-135 RESIKKN
+135 RNRIKGN

-177 SIINLY
+177 SIITLY
-183 PGKEEIFINGQPFL
+183 PGSEEVLINGQPYL
-197 RDEANEKISKDIMIL
+197 RDEANAKISKDIMIL

-217 LIMLLFFWFSFREF
+217 LIMLIFFWFSFREF
-231 KGMILPFSVVLI
+231 KGMILPFGVVLI

-289 AVDPNTSMEEIVE
+289 AIDPESSMADIVE
-302 EALSY
+302 ESLSY
-307 LTKPVVICGLT
+307 LKRPVIICGLT
-318 TIVGVLGLTVHI
+318 TIVGILGLTVHI

-345 AVALLLSLT
+345 GIALLLSLT
-354 FIPALLSYLKKG
+354 FIPAVLSYLKKG
-366 RIHFH
+366 KIHFH

-378 IIAKMLNSLGNILGR
+378 IIAKALSNLGHLLSR
-393 HPKRILYGFI
+393 HPKRILTGF
-403 AFFIAVGS
+403 ALFFIAITA
-411 GIAIM
+411 GIVIM
-416 SVASDF
+416 RVASDF
-422 NNILPSKHPF
+422 NNILPAKHPF
-432 NRSIEIANNEFGGSK
+432 NKSIEIANREFGGSK
-447 LMTVV
+447 LMTAV
-452 FEGDIKDPQLLK
+452 FEGDIKDPELLK
-464 RMEKYERELAAVEG
+464 RMEGYEKKLSEVEG

-498 PLEAGYNKI
+498 PSDPGYNKI
-507 PDEREAVAQYIELY
+507 PDERDAVAQYIEFY
-521 SMNGDPADFE
+521 SMSGDPADFD

-537 YTRAGMTIQFN
+537 YTRAAVTIQFN
-548 ANGMKDLER
+548 ATGMKDLER
-557 IIASV
+557 IIESV
-562 EKITE
+562 NNIL
-567 GDPAKTITGGYSLVE
+567 GNDPSLTLVGGYSLVE

-589 VSGQYY
+589 VKGQYY
-595 SLLFAFLAIFI
+595 SLLFAFIAIFL

-623 PLLFAVVCT
+623 PLVFAVLCT

-673 SSGREYREAAVT
+673 SSGRDYKEAAVT
-685 ALRTAGRGITINA
+685 ALKTAGRGITINA

-705 SILFLSSFPIIKS
+705 SILFFSSFPIIKS

-736 LVPAICVIFKPS
+736 LVPAICIIFKPS

-753 KSHEINKVNN
+753 KKHEII

>member
-1 MRNKTFI
+1 MGNKTFI

-183 PGKEEIFINGQPFL
+183 PGKEEVFINGQPFL

-366 RIHFH
+366 RINFH
-371 PNGESKS
+371 PNGENKS

-403 AFFIAVGS
+403 AFFIVVGS

-567 GDPAKTITGGYSLVE
+567 GDPAKTIIGGYSLVE

>member
-1 MRNKTFI
+1 MGNKTFI

-54 KIGELFGTKEPIVVI
+54 IIGELFGTKEPIVVI
-69 LSADDII
+69 LSAEDII
-76 NPQTLERIDNLTA
+76 NPQTIERIDNLTA

-183 PGKEEIFINGQPFL
+183 PGKEEVFINGQPFL

-318 TIVGVLGLTVHI
+318 TIVGILGLTVHI

-366 RIHFH
+366 RINFH
-371 PNGESKS
+371 PNGENKS

-403 AFFIAVGS
+403 AFFIVVGS

-498 PLEAGYNKI
+498 PHEAGYNKI

-562 EKITE
+562 EKITG

>member
-183 PGKEEIFINGQPFL
+183 PGKEEVFINGQPFL

>member
-1 MRNKTFI
+1 MKKRSFV
-8 LKYRKVII
+8 LRYRVII
-16 ALTVI
+16 IFLTII
-21 LAALAV
+21 LAAAAV
-27 IPLFSLK
+27 IPLFSLR
-34 INPDLESYLPDN
+34 INPDLESYLPDD

-69 LSADDII
+69 LSTDDILA
-76 NPQTLERIDNLTA
+76 PETLERIDNLTRS
-89 GFIELGNLSPVQ
+89 FIDLGTLSPIQ
-101 SLSTAKNIS
+101 SLSTAKNIR
-110 GEDGMMIVDPVIQSY
+110 GEDGMMMVDPVVQSY
-125 PRTAE
+125 PQTAGE
-130 ECELL
+130 RELL
-135 RESIKKN
+135 RESIKGN
-142 DLAYK
+142 DLAYR

-152 DFKNTMILLNSDLS
+152 DFQNTMILLNSDLS

-183 PGKEEIFINGQPFL
+183 PGKEEILINGQPYL

-217 LIMLLFFWFSFREF
+217 LVMLIFFWFSFREF
-231 KGMILPFSVVLI
+231 KGMILPFGVVLI

-277 GVHFVARYQELN
+277 GVHFVARYQEIN
-289 AVDPNTSMEEIVE
+289 ATDPNTTMDEIVE

-307 LTKPVVICGLT
+307 LSRPVIICGLT

-330 LLPASQMGVVSAIGI
+330 LLPASQMGVVAAIGI
-345 AVALLLSLT
+345 AVALVLSLT
-354 FIPALLSYLKKG
+354 FIPAVLSYLKKG
-366 RIHFH
+366 KIHFH

-378 IIAKMLNSLGNILGR
+378 LITKMLNGLGHFLSR
-393 HPKRILYGFI
+393 HPKRILFGFVI
-403 AFFIAVGS
+403 FFIVVAS
-411 GIAIM
+411 GITIM

-422 NNILPSKHPF
+422 NNILPAKHPF
-432 NRSIEIANNEFGGSK
+432 NKSIQIANNEFGGSK

-452 FEGDIKDPQLLK
+452 FEGDIKDPDLLK
-464 RMEKYERELAAVEG
+464 RMELYETELADIDG

-491 MSTALND
+491 MSTAIND
-498 PLEAGYNKI
+498 PGDEGYNTI
-507 PDEREAVAQYIELY
+507 PDHRDAVAQYIELY
-521 SMNGDPADFE
+521 SMSGDPADFE

-537 YTRAGMTIQFN
+537 YTRAAMTIQFN

-562 EKITE
+562 EDIV
-567 GDPAKTITGGYSLVE
+567 GDDSAKTITGGYSLVE

-595 SLLFAFLAIFI
+595 SLIFAFVAIFV

-613 SISAGLLGSL
+613 SIPAGFLGSL
-623 PLLFAVVCT
+623 PLLFAVVST

-673 SSGREYREAAVT
+673 SSGRDYKDAAVT
-685 ALRTAGRGITINA
+685 ALKTAGRGITINA
-698 LSVMLGF
+698 LSVMIGF
-705 SILFLSSFPIIKS
+705 SILFFSSFPIIKS

-753 KSHEINKVNN
+753 KNHEVNKINY

>member
-1 MRNKTFI
+1 MGNKTFI

-183 PGKEEIFINGQPFL
+183 PGKEEVFINGQPFL

-366 RIHFH
+366 RINFH
-371 PNGESKS
+371 PNGENKS

-403 AFFIAVGS
+403 AFFIVVGS

-498 PLEAGYNKI
+498 PHEAGYNKI

-567 GDPAKTITGGYSLVE
+567 GDPAKTIIGGYSLVE